1 MLGCDN
7 VDESKSTKT
16 VKLTTGLQV
25 CESLNFESDTFQLSD
40 SNDSQLDVFE
50 SLFLNN
56 NAYQLPGN
64 PTRENLYAFFKDLRK
79 GYFQKDEGIDYS
91 FVSYF
96 LNMTYSLMSA
106 VFQFT
111 EVIFNNFY
119 DGL

>member
-1 MLGCDN
+1 MLFYKNIVLTCTQYATAVSLLLLLGCDN

-64 PTRENLYAFFKDLRK
+64 PTRESLYAFFKDLRK
-79 GYFQKDEGIDYS
+79 
-91 FVSYF
+91 
-96 LNMTYSLMSA
+96 
-106 VFQFT
+106 
-111 EVIFNNFY
+111 VI
-119 DGL
+119 